1 MLKISC
7 SETGNGSVT
16 LRLEGEITGPWVDE
30 TSRVC
35 QLIIAQGQALRLD
48 LEQVTFADRAAVE
61 LLGRLGKRE
70 AVLDHCSP
78 FLKAQLRL

>member
-7 SETGNGSVT
+7 GAIDNGSVT
-16 LRLEGEITGPWVDE
+16 LRLEGEIIGPWVDE
-30 TSRVC
+30 AGRVC
-35 QLIIAQGQALRLD
+35 ELIMSQGQGLRMD
-48 LEQVTFADRAAVE
+48 LGEVTFADRAGVQ

-70 AVLDHCSP
+70 AVLDRCSP